1 MICQPLFVRKSCLED
16 QIQDGRGG
24 LLIGEEGKL
33 LLLLL
38 LLLLSNFKV
47 TGKPNTKLVYETD
60 LFVDKGPTSA

>member
-1 MICQPLFVRKSCLED
+1 MIRWPLFVSKSCLED

-24 LLIGEEGKL
+24 LLIGDESKLL

-47 TGKPNTKLVYETD
+47 TAKPNTKLVYETD
-60 LFVDKGPTSA
+60 LFVG